1 MTLEKALKKL
11 LVDHPFYGLFM
22 LGLNKQIVGNDHRV
36 KTAAVALEGLN
47 YTLYINEEFWNK
59 WNDEQQQ
66 SLLRHELMHI
76 MFFHLT
82 DSWECDD
89 HKLMN
94 ISHDCE
100 INQLLSNLPEGGVTL
115 ETVSKLCGKP
125 LEPRKGSWYYYKA
138 LMAAKQNQQKAAEI
152 GNLGTL
158 DDHSLWPSDLTEA
171 EQELVKGQL
180 KAKIKETAEQVQKQ
194 CGSVPGE
201 FAGILEKI
209 KNKPAIF
216 NWKKFMRKMIGNTIT
231 SEITLTR
238 MRPNKRF
245 PDARGFKMKRK
256 PNIMVAVDTSG
267 SVSDK
272 ELQEFFSEIH
282 HIWKTGVDV
291 TVVECD
297 TTIGEVFKYN
307 GKQEIKISG
316 RGGTMLEPAIEYYKQ
331 HKEFSSCIM
340 FTDGYC
346 NTTMPSCH
354 NLIWVI
360 TSDGN
365 KSGEYYPG
373 KTIFI
378 PKEQ

>member
-1 MTLEKALKKL
+1 MTLEKALKEL
-11 LVDHPFYGLFM
+11 LIKHPFYGIFM
-22 LGLNKQIVGNDHRV
+22 LGLNKQMVGNDHPV
-36 KTAAVALEGLN
+36 KTAAVGLN
-47 YTLYINEEFWNK
+47 GLTYTLYINEEFWGK
-59 WNDEQQQ
+59 LSDLEQIAIL
-66 SLLRHELMHI
+66 SHEVCHI
-76 MFFHLT
+76 LFFHLT
-82 DSWECDD
+82 DSFKCDN
-89 HKLMN
+89 HQLMN
-94 ISHDCE
+94 VAEDCE
-100 INQLLSNLPEGGVTL
+100 INQILTNLPEGGVTL
-115 ETVSKLCGKP
+115 QSLSEICGKP
-125 LEPRKGSWYYYKA
+125 LEPRKGSWYYYKE
-138 LMAAKQNQQKAAEI
+138 LMAVKNEKQQQIAS
-152 GNLGTL
+152 LGTL

-194 CGSVPGE
+194 CGSIPGE

-256 PNIMVAVDTSG
+256 PSILVGVDTSG

-282 HIWKTGVDV
+282 HIWKSGVDV
-291 TVVECD
+291 TVAECS

-316 RGGTMLEPAIEYYKQ
+316 RGGSIVPQYTAMYI
-331 HKEFSSCIM
+331 
-340 FTDGYC
+340 
-346 NTTMPSCH
+346 
-354 NLIWVI
+354 
-360 TSDGN
+360 
-365 KSGEYYPG
+365 
-373 KTIFI
+373 
-378 PKEQ
+378 

>member
-1 MTLEKALKKL
+1 MTLEKALKEL
-11 LVDHPFYGLFM
+11 LIKDPFYGIFM
-22 LGLNKQIVGNDHRV
+22 LNLDKQVVSGDHRV
-36 KTAAVALEGLN
+36 KTAAIGLTGLT
-47 YTLYINEEFWNK
+47 YTLYINEDFWKK
-59 WNDEQQQ
+59 WNDIQQIN
-66 SLLRHELMHI
+66 LLKHELCHL

-82 DSWECDD
+82 DTFECDD
-89 HKLMN
+89 HELMN
-94 ISHDCE
+94 VANDAE
-100 INQLLSNLPEGGVTL
+100 INQLLGDLPDGGVTL
-115 ETVSKLCGKP
+115 ESISKICKKQ
-125 LEPRKGSWYYYKA
+125 LEPRKGSWYYYKE
-138 LMAAKQNQQKAAEI
+138 LMAVKNDPQMQN
-152 GNLGTL
+152 LSTL

-171 EQELVKGQL
+171 EQELIKGQL
-180 KAKIKETAEQVQKQ
+180 KAKIKETAEQVEKM

-267 SVSDK
+267 SVSNK

-297 TTIGEVFKYN
+297 TNIGEVFKYN

-316 RGGTMLEPAIEYYKQ
+316 RGGTELSPAIEYYKQ
-331 HKEFSSCIM
+331 HKEFSSCVM

-360 TSDGN
+360 TSNGN

>member
-1 MTLEKALKKL
+1 MTLEKALKEL
-11 LVDHPFYGLFM
+11 LIKDPFYGIFM
-22 LGLNKQIVGNDHRV
+22 LNLDKQIVSGDHRV
-36 KTAAVALEGLN
+36 KTAAVGLTGLT
-47 YTLYINEEFWNK
+47 YTLYINEDFWNK
-59 WNDEQQQ
+59 WTDNQQIG
-66 SLLRHELMHI
+66 LLKHEICHL

-82 DSWECDD
+82 DTFECDD
-89 HKLMN
+89 HQLMN
-94 ISHDCE
+94 IAQDCE
-100 INQLLSNLPEGGVTL
+100 INQLLTDLPEGGVTL
-115 ETVSKLCGKP
+115 ESVSKACNKP

-138 LMAAKQNQQKAAEI
+138 LMEVKDKSQTEQLSTI
-152 GNLGTL
+152 
-158 DDHSLWPSDLTEA
+158 DDHSLWPQDLSDA
-171 EQELVKGQL
+171 EQELLKGQL
-180 KAKIKETAEQVQKQ
+180 KAKIKEAAEQVQKM
-194 CGSVPGE
+194 CGSIPGE
-201 FAGILEKI
+201 FAGLLEKI

-267 SVSDK
+267 SVSDR

-316 RGGTMLEPAIEYYKQ
+316 RGGTELHPAIEYYKQ
-331 HKEFSSCIM
+331 HKEFSSCVM

-378 PKEQ
+378 PKEN

>member
-1 MTLEKALKKL
+1 
-11 LVDHPFYGLFM
+11 
-22 LGLNKQIVGNDHRV
+22 
-36 KTAAVALEGLN
+36 
-47 YTLYINEEFWNK
+47 
-59 WNDEQQQ
+59 
-66 SLLRHELMHI
+66 

-82 DSWECDD
+82 DTFECDD
-89 HKLMN
+89 HELMN
-94 ISHDCE
+94 VANDAE
-100 INQLLSNLPEGGVTL
+100 INQLLGDLPDGGVTL

-125 LEPRKGSWYYYKA
+125 LEPRKGSWYYYKE

-171 EQELVKGQL
+171 EQELLKGQL
-180 KAKIKETAEQVQKQ
+180 KAKIKEAAEQVEKM

-201 FAGILEKI
+201 FAGLLEKI

-316 RGGTMLEPAIEYYKQ
+316 RGGTELHPAIEYYKQ

-360 TSDGN
+360 TSNGN

-378 PKEQ
+378 PKEH

>member
-1 MTLEKALKKL
+1 MTLEKALKEL
-11 LVDHPFYGLFM
+11 LIKDSFYGIFM
-22 LGLNKQIVGNDHRV
+22 LNLDKQIVSGDHPV
-36 KTAAVALEGLN
+36 KTAAIGLSGLT
-47 YTLYINEEFWNK
+47 YTLYINDNFWKK
-59 WNDEQQQ
+59 WNDTQQIN
-66 SLLRHELMHI
+66 LLKHELCHLL
-76 MFFHLT
+76 FFHLT
-82 DSWECDD
+82 DTFECDD
-89 HKLMN
+89 HELMN
-94 ISHDCE
+94 IANDAE
-100 INQLLSNLPEGGVTL
+100 INQLLGDLPDGGVTL
-115 ETVSKLCGKP
+115 ESISKICKKQ
-125 LEPRKGSWYYYKA
+125 LEPRKGSWYYYKE
-138 LMAAKQNQQKAAEI
+138 LMAVKNDPQMQN
-152 GNLGTL
+152 LSTL

-171 EQELVKGQL
+171 EQELIKGQL
-180 KAKIKETAEQVQKQ
+180 KAKIKETAEQVEKM

-267 SVSDK
+267 SVSNK

-297 TTIGEVFKYN
+297 TNIGEVFKYN

-316 RGGTMLEPAIEYYKQ
+316 RGGTELSPAIEYYKQ
-331 HKEFSSCIM
+331 HKEFSSCVM

-360 TSDGN
+360 TSNGN